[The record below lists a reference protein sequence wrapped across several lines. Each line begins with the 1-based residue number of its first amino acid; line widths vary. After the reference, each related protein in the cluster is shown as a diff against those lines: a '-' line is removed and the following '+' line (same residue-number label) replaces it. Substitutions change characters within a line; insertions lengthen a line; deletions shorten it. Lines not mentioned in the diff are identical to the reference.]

1 MYYVVR
7 FKVAKIFTHDNL
19 QIIPLNIQRKMF
31 VNVSLVTEN
40 VCVHDEKELQHMRQ
54 ILAMQKR
61 YSPTYIV

>member
-1 MYYVVR
+1 MVIQ
-7 FKVAKIFTHDNL
+7 FKVEIFLFAHDSL
-19 QIIPLNIQRKMF
+19 QIISLRIQRRMF